1 MIKDI
6 QQSLLE
12 TVQIL
17 AGERLK
23 NVNFTKSYTGIVR
36 DVKGLRCIVE
46 VLGSESECI
55 IPYNLVSFI
64 DVDDIVIVQDIG
76 NNNAQKIVQGVISS
90 LHKDMFHIYDPIED
104 RIVSSIEQ
112 LWDEELQKPINVI
125 LEIE

>member
-1 MIKDI
+1 MIKSI

-12 TVQIL
+12 TVQVL

-23 NVNFTKSYTGIVR
+23 NVSFTKSFTGIVR

-46 VLGSESECI
+46 VLGSDSECI
-55 IPYNLVSFI
+55 IPYNLASFV
-64 DVDDIVIVQDIG
+64 DVDDIVILQDIG

-90 LHKDMFHIYDPIED
+90 IHQDMFHIYDPVED

-112 LWDEELQKPINVI
+112 LWDEELQIPINVV